1 MTENIYILSEKD
13 LNSII
18 NAAERMSSLK
28 ERLSTIKTFKK
39 ANLLKEDDNSNRF
52 IEEVDKQVERYSD
65 LIEYLKESNRK
76 LPNEEDVNATK
87 EHNAL
92 LLEMLNKLKEK
103 VNEADLSPYIN
114 SKG

>member
-13 LNSII
+13 LDSII
-18 NAAERMSSLK
+18 NAVERKASLK
-28 ERLSTIKTFKK
+28 ERLATIKTFKK

-52 IEEVDKQVERYSD
+52 IEEVDKQIERYSD

-76 LPNEEDVNATK
+76 LPNEEDVNAIK

-103 VNEADLSPYIN
+103 VNESDLSPYIN